1 MSVTV
6 RDVAKAAGV
15 SASTVSRTI
24 TNQATI
30 SEATKKKVRKAMMEL
45 GYVPPKQK
53 QTVSS
58 GTFHD
63 TRISGG
69 AAVPQGAAFRRIG
82 IVLPPVQS
90 KMQENSF
97 FLEVIKGI
105 SSCCN
110 QRSCSV
116 YLVNGSSP
124 EELRYAVRSLFSENA
139 PDGMI
144 LLYSHK
150 NDPVTEDLISSG
162 VPFILVGKPASEEGD
177 QSFIDND
184 NIAAAREAAA
194 YLAGLGHTK
203 IGFLSNRSEEQ
214 FNADRKAGYLLALA
228 EHALPIRPEWILESD
243 GTKERTEELLGQF
256 LSLPELPS
264 ALLAVDDL
272 LAVLTMRQ
280 VLAKGLRIPE
290 DLSIVSFN
298 DSLLSRITLPALTSV
313 DVQAERLGV
322 EAAAQLLMRL
332 DHPDLPANK
341 VIVPHRL
348 VIRESCTAVSTS

>member
-30 SEATKKKVRKAMMEL
+30 SEATKKKVRKAMME
-45 GYVPPKQK
+45 
-53 QTVSS
+53 
-58 GTFHD
+58 D

-116 YLVNGSSP
+116 SLVNGSSP
-124 EELRYAVRSLFSENA
+124 EELRSAVRSLFSENA

-162 VPFILVGKPASEEGD
+162 VPFIKPQPISRGLDTQRSAS
-177 QSFIDND
+177 
-184 NIAAAREAAA
+184 
-194 YLAGLGHTK
+194 
-203 IGFLSNRSEEQ
+203 
-214 FNADRKAGYLLALA
+214 
-228 EHALPIRPEWILESD
+228 
-243 GTKERTEELLGQF
+243 
-256 LSLPELPS
+256 
-264 ALLAVDDL
+264 
-272 LAVLTMRQ
+272 
-280 VLAKGLRIPE
+280 
-290 DLSIVSFN
+290 
-298 DSLLSRITLPALTSV
+298 
-313 DVQAERLGV
+313 
-322 EAAAQLLMRL
+322 
-332 DHPDLPANK
+332 
-341 VIVPHRL
+341 
-348 VIRESCTAVSTS
+348 

>member
-116 YLVNGSSP
+116 SLVNGSSP
-124 EELRYAVRSLFSENA
+124 EELRSAVRSLFSENA

-162 VPFILVGKPASEEGD
+162 VPFI
-177 QSFIDND
+177 
-184 NIAAAREAAA
+184 
-194 YLAGLGHTK
+194 Y
-203 IGFLSNRSEEQ
+203 
-214 FNADRKAGYLLALA
+214 
-228 EHALPIRPEWILESD
+228 
-243 GTKERTEELLGQF
+243 
-256 LSLPELPS
+256 
-264 ALLAVDDL
+264 
-272 LAVLTMRQ
+272 
-280 VLAKGLRIPE
+280 
-290 DLSIVSFN
+290 
-298 DSLLSRITLPALTSV
+298 
-313 DVQAERLGV
+313 
-322 EAAAQLLMRL
+322 
-332 DHPDLPANK
+332 
-341 VIVPHRL
+341 
-348 VIRESCTAVSTS
+348 

>member
-30 SEATKKKVRKAMMEL
+30 SDATKEKVRKAMLEL

-58 GTFHD
+58 GAFQD
-63 TRISGG
+63 TKTSGG
-69 AAVPQGAAFRRIG
+69 DAAPQRAAFRRIG

-116 YLVNGSSP
+116 SLVNGSSP
-124 EELRYAVRSLFSENA
+124 EELRSAVRSLLSGSA

-150 NDPVTEDLISSG
+150 NDPVVEELLSSG
-162 VPFILVGKPASEEGD
+162 VPFILVGKSSSEEGD

-184 NIAAAREAAA
+184 NIAAAREAAS

-203 IGFLSNRSEEQ
+203 IGFLSNRTEEQ

-243 GTKERTEELLGQF
+243 GTSERTEELLTRF
-256 LSLPELPS
+256 LSLPELPT
-264 ALLAVDDL
+264 ALLAADDL

-280 VLAKGLRIPE
+280 VLSKGLRIPE
-290 DLSIVSFN
+290 DLSVISFN

-348 VIRESCTAVSTS
+348 GVRESCAAVTAP

>member
-53 QTVSS
+53 QTISS

-69 AAVPQGAAFRRIG
+69 AAVPQSAAFRRIG

-90 KMQENSF
+90 NMQENSF

-116 YLVNGSSP
+116 SLVNGSSP
-124 EELRYAVRSLFSENA
+124 EELRSAVRYLFSEKF
-139 PDGMI
+139 
-144 LLYSHK
+144 SRR
-150 NDPVTEDLISSG
+150 NDP
-162 VPFILVGKPASEEGD
+162 
-177 QSFIDND
+177 
-184 NIAAAREAAA
+184 
-194 YLAGLGHTK
+194 
-203 IGFLSNRSEEQ
+203 
-214 FNADRKAGYLLALA
+214 ALF
-228 EHALPIRPEWILESD
+228 PQ
-243 GTKERTEELLGQF
+243 K
-256 LSLPELPS
+256 
-264 ALLAVDDL
+264 
-272 LAVLTMRQ
+272 
-280 VLAKGLRIPE
+280 
-290 DLSIVSFN
+290 
-298 DSLLSRITLPALTSV
+298 
-313 DVQAERLGV
+313 
-322 EAAAQLLMRL
+322 
-332 DHPDLPANK
+332 
-341 VIVPHRL
+341 
-348 VIRESCTAVSTS
+348 